1 MRPAA
6 GLLWPRV
13 SSGAPSPGPG
23 APSSPHPLPGTGEQ
37 RGSPAPPP
45 QRSMPT
51 NKCPLPPPPSPLRAP
66 FFEPDANLTHTSII
80 RSALSKLVVSSPAFP
95 GAPDSTS
102 LLPPYPHPRYPPG
115 STGKARSSRT
125 GPAKL
130 TGRFRPGP
138 RPPARTHT
146 ARTQPTPPGNQ
157 PCRLTALYT
166 HPRAGRPT

>member
-23 APSSPHPLPGTGEQ
+23 APSSPLPFRARGRGGGPQPLPRRGQCQ
-37 RGSPAPPP
+37 R
-45 QRSMPT
+45 T
-51 NKCPLPPPPSPLRAP
+51 NVPSFPPSPPRAP
-66 FFEPDANLTHTSII
+66 FFEPDANLTLTSII
-80 RSALSKLVVSSPAFP
+80 WSALSKLVVFSPTFP
-95 GAPDSTS
+95 GAHDSTS
-102 LLPPYPHPRYPPG
+102 LLPPHPHPRQPSG
-115 STGKARSSRT
+115 STGKARRSRT

-130 TGRFRPGP
+130 PDRFGPGP
-138 RPPARTHT
+138 RPHARTHT

-166 HPRAGRPT
+166 RPRAGRPT